1 MESLKLGFFCWESLQ
16 GVRLGGLANAAT
28 HLAEALAKEHEVHY
42 FTRGD
47 YRDREIAG
55 VAYHYCQPA
64 GVDIVDCMRDMSR
77 LMVDDFMKAGG
88 GFDVLHFHDWH
99 PVEALRALQ
108 DRNTVLSFHSTAF
121 GRNGNMAAPDRFYR
135 EVSAIEQEGA
145 SIARQVTAVSGV
157 LRDEVVDLYGVPA
170 EKCRVVPNGVVP
182 SEYQRT
188 VDRAQVRQEYGV
200 PPGAPMLF
208 YIGRLAVQKGP
219 DLLLDAMPQVLGNH
233 PEARLLMVGSGS
245 MLASLRAHGRGLPVR
260 FLGEVPDAEYVR
272 LLNAADLVVI
282 PSRNE
287 PFGLVLLEA
296 WAASRA
302 VVATDVGGL
311 SENIDHL
318 VNGVKVAVSPGA
330 IADGID
336 RVIGDPGLRR
346 ALGDAGRQKLETRF
360 RWDAVAETFTGI
372 YRNIGS

>member
-1 MESLKLGFFCWESLQ
+1 MESLRVGFFCWESLH

-47 YRDREIAG
+47 PPDREAAG
-55 VAYHYCQPA
+55 VSYHHCRPT
-64 GVDIVDCMRDMSR
+64 GEGIVDCMRDMSR
-77 LMVDDFMKAGG
+77 LMVDGFEKVGG

-99 PVEALRALQ
+99 PVEALRSLQ
-108 DRNTVLSFHSTAF
+108 DHATVLSFHSTAF
-121 GRNGNMAAPDRFYR
+121 GRNGNMAAPDRSYR
-135 EVSAIEQEGA
+135 DVSAIERDGA
-145 SIARQVTAVSGV
+145 RLARRVTAVSGV

-170 EKCRVVPNGVVP
+170 EKCTVVPNGVIP
-182 SEYQRT
+182 SEYERT
-188 VDRAQVRQEYGV
+188 VDPGEVRREYSV

-219 DLLLDAMPQVLGNH
+219 DLLLDAMPQVLDEH
-233 PEARLLMVGSGS
+233 PDARLLMVGSGS
-245 MLASLRAHGRGLPVR
+245 MFASLRAQTRGMPVR
-260 FLGEVPDAEYVR
+260 LLGEVPDTEYVR

-311 SENIDHL
+311 CENIDHL
-318 VNGVKVAVSPGA
+318 VDGVKVAVDPGA
-330 IADGID
+330 IAGGIN

-346 ALGDAGRQKLETRF
+346 ALGDAGRRKLETRF
-360 RWDAVAETFTGI
+360 HWDAIAEAYTGI
-372 YRNIGS
+372 YRDLDA

>member
-1 MESLKLGFFCWESLQ
+1 MESLKLGFFCWESLR

-47 YRDREIAG
+47 YRDRGIAG

-108 DRNTVLSFHSTAF
+108 DRSTVLSFHSTAF

-135 EVSAIEQEGA
+135 EVSAIEQDGA
-145 SIARQVTAVSGV
+145 CIARQVTAVSGV
-157 LRDEVVDLYGVPA
+157 LRDEVVDLYGVPV

-188 VDRAQVRQEYGV
+188 VDRAQVRQDCGV
-200 PPGAPMLF
+200 PPVHPCSSISAGS
-208 YIGRLAVQKGP
+208 RSRRGP
-219 DLLLDAMPQVLGNH
+219 ISSSTLCRRCWATILRP
-233 PEARLLMVGSGS
+233 
-245 MLASLRAHGRGLPVR
+245 AS
-260 FLGEVPDAEYVR
+260 
-272 LLNAADLVVI
+272 
-282 PSRNE
+282 
-287 PFGLVLLEA
+287 
-296 WAASRA
+296 
-302 VVATDVGGL
+302 
-311 SENIDHL
+311 
-318 VNGVKVAVSPGA
+318 
-330 IADGID
+330 
-336 RVIGDPGLRR
+336 
-346 ALGDAGRQKLETRF
+346 
-360 RWDAVAETFTGI
+360 
-372 YRNIGS
+372 